1 MFSFVRHFDEWNL
14 AAITSGASL
23 PNWLIYLCGIC
34 TIVATSI
41 SIISQCGQLWNY
53 RIPSQQR
60 LILRIQMMVPIFSIS
75 CFASILRPEIGAIY
89 IDPIRE
95 IYEALVIYQ
104 FFTYLTLRLGG
115 ERNII
120 INIAPMY
127 PPSRHAIPFFGRYL
141 QRIDLSDPHDFET
154 LKRGVLQY
162 VWFKP
167 VYCIGMAT
175 FEAFQWNTV
184 WLVIC
189 YNISVTWS
197 LYCLAM
203 FWKCLYTE
211 LSVFKP
217 WPKFMCV
224 KLIIF
229 ASYWQSLI
237 INVLT
242 IIDVID
248 IHGDDKYVA
257 FEIGNSVL
265 CVEMIGFAIAH
276 WYAFS
281 SDEYGPDKYP
291 NSGRLKILYALKDW
305 LGFKDLW
312 WDFKSVINGD
322 YRDYRSFDSVESMLA
337 DRDTHSRTNRLTRGL
352 RYTNQGMSSY
362 WVGSS
367 GYGSTETDNG
377 NDLESA
383 WTDITEGLNL
393 PRYIP
398 EDSNYP
404 VVWDATSHRYDARI
418 DDLRKQMRSN

>member
-1 MFSFVRHFDEWNL
+1 MNNGE
-14 AAITSGASL
+14 SL
-23 PNWLIYLCGIC
+23 PKWLVFICGVC
-34 TIVATSI
+34 TVLATSI
-41 SIISQCGQLWNY
+41 SIYSQCRQLWNY

-75 CFASILRPEIGAIY
+75 CFVSILRPEFGERY
-89 IDPIRE
+89 VEPIRE

-104 FFTYLTLRLGG
+104 FFSYLTLVLGG

-120 INIAPMY
+120 INIAPKY
-127 PPSRHAIPFFGRYL
+127 PPSKHAMPLLGYFLRE
-141 QRIDLSDPHDFET
+141 IDLSDPYDFGM

-167 VYCIGMAT
+167 FYCIGMALLQT
-175 FEAFQWNTV
+175 LHWDTL
-184 WLVIC
+184 WLVVL
-189 YNISVTWS
+189 YNLSVTWS

-203 FWKCLYTE
+203 FWKCLYQE

-237 INVLT
+237 IDVLT
-242 IIDVID
+242 HFDIIDVN
-248 IHGDDKYVA
+248 GADKYIA
-257 FEIGNSVL
+257 SELGNSVL

-276 WYAFS
+276 LYAFS
-281 SDEYGPDKYP
+281 ADEYGAEKYP
-291 NSGRLKILYALKDW
+291 NSGRLKVYYALRDW
-305 LGFKDLW
+305 LGFKDLC

-322 YRDYRSFDSVESMLA
+322 YSNYRGFDSVESMLA
-337 DRDTHSRTNRLTRGL
+337 DRGTHSRTNRLARGL
-352 RYTNQGMSSY
+352 RYTNRGMSSY

-367 GYGSTETDNG
+367 SSSNSYGTIQRDMSNDDLSTP
-377 NDLESA
+377 
-383 WTDITEGLNL
+383 WTDITEGLGL

-404 VVWDATSHRYDARI
+404 VVWDAESHRYEERI
-418 DDLRKQMRSN
+418 NALRQQLRSKA

>member
-1 MFSFVRHFDEWNL
+1 
-14 AAITSGASL
+14 
-23 PNWLIYLCGIC
+23 
-34 TIVATSI
+34 
-41 SIISQCGQLWNY
+41 
-53 RIPSQQR
+53 
-60 LILRIQMMVPIFSIS
+60 MVPIFSIS
-75 CFASILRPEIGAIY
+75 CFVSILKPQFGATY
-89 IDPIRE
+89 VDPIRE

-120 INIAPMY
+120 INVAPMH
-127 PPSRHAIPFFGRYL
+127 PPTKHAIPFLGNHL
-141 QRIDLSDPHDFET
+141 QSIDLSDPHDFGT

-167 VYCIGMAT
+167 FYCLGVAMC
-175 FEAFQWNTV
+175 EAFGWKTAG
-184 WLVIC
+184 LVIC

-211 LSVFKP
+211 LLVFKP

-237 INVLT
+237 IGLLALLN
-242 IIDVID
+242 VID
-248 IHGDDKYVA
+248 INGDDKYVA
-257 FEIGNSVL
+257 AEIGNSVL

-281 SDEYGPDKYP
+281 SNEYGPEKYP
-291 NSGRLKILYALKDW
+291 NSGRLNIYYALKDW
-305 LGFKDLW
+305 LGCKDLW
-312 WDFKSVINGD
+312 WDYKSVVNGD
-322 YRDYRSFDSVESMLA
+322 YRDYRSFDSVESILA
-337 DRDTHSRTNRLTRGL
+337 DRDTHSRTNRLTSGL
-352 RYTNQGMSSY
+352 RYTNQGLSSY

-367 GYGSTETDNG
+367 GYGSVNASYE
-377 NDLESA
+377 NDLESP
-383 WTDITEGLNL
+383 WTDITEGLDL

-398 EDSNYP
+398 EDGNYP
-404 VVWDATSHRYDARI
+404 VIWDATSHRYDTRI
-418 DDLRKQMRSN
+418 NDLRNQMRSK